1 MDHTRNSPPALS
13 GAAEHRKKIRT
24 LLFAALAAAA
34 MAAVCIF
41 AWEPVTSL
49 FADPEGFRKW
59 VAEQGAWGPVLFVA
73 LMAFQIVVAVLPG
86 EPLEIAAGYTFG
98 VWGGTALCM
107 AGALVG
113 SVAVFLAV
121 RAWGRRALELFF
133 PRKKI
138 DSLAFLRDERKLH
151 SLVFLLFLI
160 PGTPKDIMTY
170 AVGLTRM
177 QLPAWLLISTF
188 ARIPSILTST
198 AGGDALNLQ
207 NYEFALLVF
216 AATLLIS
223 GAGLLLYRG
232 LCRARRKEEKP

>member
-1 MDHTRNSPPALS
+1 MDHTKHSPPALS
-13 GAAEHRKKIRT
+13 GAAENRKKIRT
-24 LLFAALAAAA
+24 LLFAALAAAS

-41 AWEPVTSL
+41 AWEPVTGL

-59 VAEQGAWGPVLFVA
+59 VTEQGAWGPVLFVA
-73 LMAFQIVVAVLPG
+73 LMAFQVVVAVLPG

-133 PRKKI
+133 PREKI

-177 QLPAWLLISTF
+177 HLPAWLLISTF

-198 AGGDALNLQ
+198 VGGDALNLQ

-232 LCRARRKEEKP
+232 LCRAHRKEEKP

>member
-1 MDHTRNSPPALS
+1 MIGFYDYTVILTYLGALL
-13 GAAEHRKKIRT
+13 G
-24 LLFAALAAAA
+24 LLGISMSIHGKFLLA
-34 MAAVCIF
+34 I
-41 AWEPVTSL
+41 
-49 FADPEGFRKW
+49 
-59 VAEQGAWGPVLFVA
+59 
-73 LMAFQIVVAVLPG
+73 
-86 EPLEIAAGYTFG
+86 
-98 VWGGTALCM
+98 LCM

-133 PRKKI
+133 PREKI
-138 DSLAFLRDERKLH
+138 DSIAFLRDEHKLH